1 MDSGSSVLALALALS
16 AMSFLGLHAGVAA
29 MPLLRRAMARGLLP
43 ESGARAE
50 AARRLRAGRQD
61 YEELISLLLMMSAAA
76 ISASALALLLRLFT
90 LHWLALTAALTGL
103 WAALLLLTPLV
114 KLLPGR
120 LSASRLAMTGVIA
133 LAMLRPLLPIR
144 RFFRAGLRFT
154 GGDQDGEQSGAP
166 GAETAAPALDVQE
179 EISEELLEHHEQ
191 AMIHA
196 ILHLDKTFVREI
208 MVPRVDIVSVGAD
221 AGVERAAERM
231 LDAGHSRLP
240 VYGETPDNIVGVL
253 YSRDLL
259 AEAARGGAAGKTL
272 ADLMRPPFFVPETKR
287 VDEMLQEFQERRVH
301 MAIVVDEYGSLA
313 GLVTIED
320 LLEEIVGEIED
331 EFDKGQ
337 PDIQRRADG
346 TAVVEGKMSVDDF
359 NEAFGAGVEGEGF
372 DSVGGLLFARLG
384 KVPSVGDVVEE
395 SGLELRVQSTS
406 GRRVRRVGVRRAAP
420 ANGEP
425 GTNGA

>member
-1 MDSGSSVLALALALS
+1 MDSGSTVLALALALS
-16 AMSFLGLHAGVAA
+16 SASFLGLHAGVAA
-29 MPLLRRAMARGLLP
+29 MPLLRRAAARGMLP

-90 LHWLALTAALTGL
+90 LHWLALTGALTGL
-103 WAALLLLTPLV
+103 WVALLLLVPLV

-120 LSASRLAMTGVIA
+120 LSASRLAMTGVVA
-133 LAMLRPLLPIR
+133 LALLRPMLPIR

-166 GAETAAPALDVQE
+166 GGETAAPALDVQE
-179 EISEELLEHHEQ
+179 EIGEELLEHHEQ

-208 MVPRVDIVSVGAD
+208 MVPRVDITSVGAD
-221 AGVERAAERM
+221 AGVERAAARM

-240 VYGETPDNIVGVL
+240 VYEETPDNIVGVL

-259 AEAARGGAAGKTL
+259 AEASRGGAGKSL
-272 ADLMRPPFFVPETKR
+272 ADLMRSPFFVPETKR

-359 NEAFGAGVEGEGF
+359 NDAFGAAVEGEGF

-395 SGLELRVQSTS
+395 NGLELRVQSTS
-406 GRRVRRVGVRRAAP
+406 GRRVRRVGVRRAESGDRA
-420 ANGEP
+420 AESVG
-425 GTNGA
+425 

>member
-1 MDSGSSVLALALALS
+1 MDSGSSVLAFVLAWS

-29 MPLLRRAMARGLLP
+29 MPLLRRAMARGMLP

-76 ISASALALLLRLFT
+76 VSASALALLIRLFS
-90 LHWLALTAALTGL
+90 LHWLALTGALTGL
-103 WAALLLLTPLV
+103 WVALLLLVPLV
-114 KLLPGR
+114 KHLPGR
-120 LSASRLAMTGVIA
+120 LPAPQLAMTGVLA

-154 GGDQDGEQSGAP
+154 GADQEAEQSGSS

-179 EISEELLEHHEQ
+179 EIGEELLEHHEQ
-191 AMIHA
+191 VMIHA

-208 MVPRVDIVSVGAD
+208 MIPRVDIVSVEAD
-221 AGVERAAERM
+221 AGVKRAAARM

-240 VYGETPDNIVGVL
+240 VYGETPDHIVGVL

-259 AEAARGGAAGKTL
+259 ADASGDGPGKSL

-337 PDIQRRADG
+337 PDIQRRPDG

-359 NEAFGAGVEGEGF
+359 NEAFGAAVAGEGF

-384 KVPSVGDVVEE
+384 KVPAVGDVVEE
-395 SGLELRVQSTS
+395 NGLELRVETTT
-406 GRRVRRVGVRRAAP
+406 GRRVRRVGVRRPVP
-420 ANGEP
+420 ADQEP
-425 GTNGA
+425 ASQ